1 MLNALNFINPAW
13 GLIRQTGTGFEEQNL
28 IQQTGYDV
36 ANGRG
41 IYALAIPVKNAVTL
55 NSIGSRWVFQL
66 GTRYTF

>member
-1 MLNALNFINPAW
+1 MLNVLNFINSGW

-28 IQQTGYDV
+28 TRQVGYDA

-41 IYALAIPVKNAVTL
+41 IYALGLVPQNQVTV
-55 NSIGSRWVFQL
+55 NSIGSRWVFQV